1 MTRRGCGVLP
11 AISASTAPG
20 GAHSAFPAH
29 RVDGDLTTTPR
40 AFSAGTQAAPT
51 ISALVERIAQRSL
64 DRLTRIHRENTLQR
78 RYSGR
83 CQLSI

>member
-29 RVDGDLTTTPR
+29 RVDGDLTTTHELFPPAPR
-40 AFSAGTQAAPT
+40 LPQLYRRWSSG
-51 ISALVERIAQRSL
+51 SRGALR
-64 DRLTRIHRENTLQR
+64 RLVV
-78 RYSGR
+78 
-83 CQLSI
+83 